1 MNATSPT
8 LRPARSRGQTN
19 FDWLQSWHSFSFG
32 RYVDRNNMGFGPLRV
47 INDDIVAPGA
57 GFGLHPHDNMEILT
71 WMLAGSLKHAD
82 STGNSGVIVPGDA
95 QLMSAGR
102 GIEHSEINASK
113 SEPAHLLQI
122 WIRPAQRDLDPA
134 YQQKHFDS
142 AGRNNK
148 WQTIASPTG
157 SDGSLV
163 INQDATIRVTDLA
176 AGASIVLIPA
186 KSRRSYVHIAT
197 GQATTEDHTSL
208 EAGDALTLEVA
219 LPITIRATTDT
230 QILWFEFA

>member
-113 SEPAHLLQI
+113 SDHAHLLQI

-142 AGRNNK
+142 PGRNNK
-148 WQTIASPTG
+148 WQTIASPSG

-163 INQDATIRVTDLA
+163 INQEATIRVTDLA
-176 AGASIVLIPA
+176 AGASIVLNPA
-186 KSRRSYVHIAT
+186 KAHRSYIHIAT
-197 GQATTEDHTSL
+197 GQATTGDDTSL
-208 EAGDALTLEVA
+208 ETGDALTLDVS
-219 LPITIRATTDT
+219 LPLTIRAIADT